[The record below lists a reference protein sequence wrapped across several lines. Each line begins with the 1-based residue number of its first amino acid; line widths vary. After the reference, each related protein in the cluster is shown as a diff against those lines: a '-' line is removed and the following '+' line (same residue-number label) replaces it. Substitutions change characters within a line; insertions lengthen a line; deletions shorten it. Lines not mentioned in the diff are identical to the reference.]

1 MHAWGDASCVEER
14 ASAVNKKQLEKFR
27 KILLKR
33 RDILLEM
40 RNRHRMATQQITA
53 DMPKDAEESLPLEE
67 LTGVI
72 SEQEGLEV
80 RELEQIELALRRIED
95 RTYGVCTV
103 CEEDISVR
111 RLEALPY
118 ATLCVP
124 CQEEL
129 EESVRHREDQAPR
142 MRGTIQQMEDDRT
155 EEEED

>member
-1 MHAWGDASCVEER
+1 M
-14 ASAVNKKQLEKFR
+14 NKRQLEKFR
-27 KILLKR
+27 KMLLKR
-33 RDILLEM
+33 RDTLLEM
-40 RNRHRMATQQITA
+40 RNRHRLAAQQITA

-80 RELEQIELALRRIED
+80 REMEQIDLALQRIED
-95 RTYGVCTV
+95 KTYGICTS
-103 CEEDISVR
+103 CEDGISIK
-111 RLEALPY
+111 RLEVLPY

-142 MRGTIQQMEDDRT
+142 MRGAIQRLDEETT
-155 EEEED
+155 EEEEE

>member
-1 MHAWGDASCVEER
+1 M
-14 ASAVNKKQLEKFR
+14 NKRQQEKFR
-27 KILLKR
+27 KMLLKR
-33 RDILLEM
+33 RDVLMEM
-40 RNRHRMATQQITA
+40 RNRHRLAAQQITA

-80 RELEQIELALRRIED
+80 RELEQIDLALQRIED
-95 RTYGVCTV
+95 KTYGICTS
-103 CEEDISVR
+103 CEEDIAVK
-111 RLEALPY
+111 RLEVLPY

-142 MRGTIQQMEDDRT
+142 MRGTIQQLEDDSAD
-155 EEEED
+155 EEED

>member
-1 MHAWGDASCVEER
+1 MT
-14 ASAVNKKQLEKFR
+14 KKQLEKFR

-33 RDILLEM
+33 RDVLMEM
-40 RNRHRMATQQITA
+40 RNRHRLATQQITA

-95 RTYGVCTV
+95 KTYGMCTS

-111 RLEALPY
+111 RLEVLPY
-118 ATLCVP
+118 ATLCVS

-129 EESVRHREDQAPR
+129 EKSVRHREDQAPR
-142 MRGTIQQMEDDRT
+142 MRGTIQQLEDEPA